1 MLSFTFCLRWFYQI
15 KDYLKCGHIRFEGN
29 FCNELISASTKRFA
43 LRHEM
48 RHLLGATAVE
58 ESAAR
63 ISMRPS
69 FTYCACGCV
78 CVRIAAECGEHFM
91 LRSLFIFGTAGHR
104 QRVKNNE

>member
-1 MLSFTFCLRWFYQI
+1 
-15 KDYLKCGHIRFEGN
+15 
-29 FCNELISASTKRFA
+29 
-43 LRHEM
+43 M

-69 FTYCACGCV
+69 FSECVCWCVTAFMCVCV
-78 CVRIAAECGEHFM
+78 CVRIAAVWRTFYVAF
-91 LRSLFIFGTAGHR
+91 FIYFWHR